1 MNQKALLL
9 VLTIL
14 SVGFFTI
21 AIIKSKEVKINMGLS
36 QKLVLGFLIAI
47 VVSLF
52 VSGQAWQ
59 GYWGYSMQSDSLFC
73 FILFSSLFF
82 LFSNIFNENN
92 RENAYK
98 SFTIGAFIL
107 GIIYLFQIFLG
118 SRLEWKAILPGNEES
133 AIIFSLGLIFA
144 INCIFKNFD
153 FKKNKNNLLQI
164 IFASIFS
171 LVFVVM
177 LYIMGIKLA
186 WFLAAIG
193 GFFIFWKGMQ
203 KRKFDFNYP
212 EPFISFLLTIFFL
225 ANFLLPLN
233 DLPILKPFI
242 YSEPVI
248 TYSQSVD
255 IIKKSFDSPQ
265 KLFFG
270 TGPASF
276 PYNFSLYK
284 GEAFSTTDEI
294 PNHPNGAFFLIL
306 NDFGVIGSILFLS
319 ILILFAWQAIRFM
332 MKEENNDNE
341 NLLFISATLIFF
353 LSLFFYRFSFVIT
366 SLFFMFLGLYF
377 SQEKRVELSGIK
389 DKLFK
394 VFISII
400 ILFLISN
407 LYFFAQYEAE
417 RNYQKFRTL
426 SNDTK
431 FKEIFN
437 EEPISLLENSV
448 RLFDNA
454 DYSIYLSRAY
464 LSRAI
469 SYNEQY
475 FATNVETDAEEK
487 NNLSLSFAK
496 KSEESAKKA
505 ININPK
511 NFFVWENL
519 GMIYEDLE
527 RIDTSKKGEAN
538 RAYEK
543 AKELAPF
550 NYEIYVLYGRKLEK
564 DGDTQ
569 GALVLYKKALKLKPD
584 FVRLKEVINSL
595 EN

>member
-14 SVGFFTI
+14 SVGFFTV
-21 AIIKSKEVKINMGLS
+21 AIMKNKEVKINMGLS
-36 QKLVLGFLIAI
+36 QKLVLGFLAVI
-47 VVSLF
+47 VISLF
-52 VSGQAWQ
+52 LSGQVWQ
-59 GYWGYSMQSDSLFC
+59 GYWGYSMQSDSLLC

-82 LFSNIFNENN
+82 LFSNIFNESN
-92 RENAYK
+92 RENAYR
-98 SFTIGAFIL
+98 SFTIGAFTL

-118 SRLEWKAILPGNEES
+118 SRLEWKTILPGNEES
-133 AIIFSLGLIFA
+133 AIIFSLGLVFA

-177 LYIMGIKLA
+177 LYLMGIKLG

-203 KRKFDFNYP
+203 KKKFDFNYP

-225 ANFLLPLN
+225 TNFLLPLN
-233 DLPILKPFI
+233 DLPILKPFV

-248 TYSQSVD
+248 TYSQSID
-255 IIKKSFDSPQ
+255 IIKKSFDNPQ

-276 PYNFSLYK
+276 PYNFSLHK
-284 GEAFSTTDEI
+284 GESFSATDEI
-294 PNHPNGAFFLIL
+294 PTHPNGAFFLIL
-306 NDFGVIGSILFLS
+306 NDFGIVGSILFLAV
-319 ILILFAWQAIRFM
+319 LILFAWQAIRFM
-332 MKEENNDNE
+332 MKEENSDNE
-341 NLLFISATLIFF
+341 NLLFISAALILF
-353 LSLFFYRFSFVIT
+353 LSLFFYRFSFVII

-377 SQEKRVELSGIK
+377 SQEKRMELLGIK
-389 DKLFK
+389 NK
-394 VFISII
+394 VFKISLLII
-400 ILFLISN
+400 SLFLISN
-407 LYFFAQYEAE
+407 LYFFVQYEAE
-417 RNYQKFRTL
+417 RNYQNFKML
-426 SNDTK
+426 SKDGK
-431 FKEIFN
+431 FKEIFK

-454 DYSIYLSRAY
+454 DYSVYLSRAY

-469 SYNEQY
+469 SYNDQY

-487 NNLSLSFAK
+487 KNLSLSFAK
-496 KSEESAKKA
+496 KAEEIAKKA
-505 ININPK
+505 VIVNPK

-519 GMIYEDLE
+519 GMLYEDLE
-527 RIDTSKKGEAN
+527 KIDTSKKGEAI

-543 AKELAPF
+543 AKDLAPF
-550 NYEIYVLYGRKLEK
+550 NFEIYVLYGRKLEK
-564 DGDTQ
+564 DGDKE
-569 GALVLYKKALKLKPD
+569 GALALYKKALELKPD
-584 FVRLKEVINSL
+584 FVKLEEVINSL